1 MGHSYTHLRQLH
13 IGEIIENR
21 IKEKGILRAE
31 LARKIGMPQSNLTRL
46 LKKSSIDTGKL
57 VEISRAVEYNFF
69 KEFCRDDEN
78 THLKDEDFY
87 ISEVNI
93 GSLIDK
99 KMKELG
105 ITQKELAFKL
115 NNANRL
121 FNLKQQNVSIII
133 KKTTIDTDLLYFI
146 SHTLEYNFFEEYF
159 KDNRSIEDSQL
170 EATDDL
176 FDDYKKF
183 MAATVLSESD
193 ESYEEKKKLL
203 SFIIDKTF
211 GTAFKENKKLRD
223 QNLTLEKKNAELQQL
238 LEKWKHLIKKKD
250 EDDNDSQQ

>member
-1 MGHSYTHLRQLH
+1 MEHSYTYLRQLH
-13 IGEIIENR
+13 VGEMIEKR

-69 KEFCRDDEN
+69 KEFCRDDDN
-78 THLKDEDFY
+78 VYLKDEDFY

-115 NNANRL
+115 NNVNRL
-121 FNLKQQNVSIII
+121 FNIKQQNVSIII
-133 KKTTIDTDLLYFI
+133 KKATIDTDLLYFI
-146 SHTLEYNFFEEYF
+146 SHTLEYNFFEEYY
-159 KDNRSIEDSQL
+159 KDDRPKEDSQL
-170 EATDDL
+170 EAADNL
-176 FDDYKKF
+176 LDDYKKF

-211 GTAFKENKKLRD
+211 ETAFKENNKLRE

-238 LEKWKHLIKKKD
+238 LEKWKHLIKKTDTD
-250 EDDNDSQQ
+250 ENDSQK